1 MPAGVALQVQ
11 QLGAVARPLSVAL
24 LTFAVVVSAVAVAAT
39 QRNRRRHRD
48 RPATARV
55 AAGREGEFYREAL
68 EQLDSAEVRLE
79 YLVHRGGC
87 RTVAPKPI
95 TVVRPD
101 SMPSAGGSG
110 PAGGLQRGRRL
121 ASPREP
127 GAGGPPA
134 CRSHRAAGAAGTVSR
149 SIEEDQV
156 GDLGRRSR

>member
-87 RTVAPKPI
+87 RTV
-95 TVVRPD
+95 RPQARHGCASRLD
-101 SMPSAGGSG
+101 AGY
-110 PAGGLQRGRRL
+110 RGRRFRNRLETSSAAAALRPRGSPAL
-121 ASPREP
+121 AARGVSLSPS
-127 GAGGPPA
+127 
-134 CRSHRAAGAAGTVSR
+134 C
-149 SIEEDQV
+149 
-156 GDLGRRSR
+156 